1 MNPLAKGFL
10 IVLASAL
17 GTGSALATT
26 IVVGG
31 GRVPT
36 TLDLWVI
43 SLGVL
48 TNVATTSLALL
59 TQSPIPRKEWTE
71 EERAAKVAA
80 TAIPQPKGNP
90 T

>member
-1 MNPLAKGFL
+1 MNSYAKGFL

-43 SLGVL
+43 SLGVIA
-48 TNVATTSLALL
+48 NVATTSLALL
-59 TQSPIPRKEWTE
+59 TQSPLPREAWTE
-71 EERAAKVAA
+71 EARTRAKTEVKPA
-80 TAIPQPKGNP
+80 
-90 T
+90 